1 MGAEHIEFKGT
12 EIPITFL
19 KNAKRFETPKYQSIL
34 KFIQKRNIPQ
44 RPWKKVLKWFFEENR
59 IPVDE
64 KMAIERIQVSKSN
77 RILCVETG
85 KSRKTFQELRY
96 IAKNTGWYFYL
107 TGVKLGD
114 SIVSET
120 VDEVGRKFD
129 PEAVFEKI
137 VLDGSDGIGLHCL
150 CEGPNRTSHLLEL
163 GGTSILLDA
172 GIVEESNWDYFRN
185 LELENLD
192 VLFLSHSHYD
202 HCRGLERIL
211 EDYPEIPILCSATT
225 LDFYAFRNSTKPW
238 EKKDDSFHLSDHA
251 RHVVQNAI
259 TIGSG
264 ETARCGE
271 GSLAFHNAG
280 HMPGA
285 LMLHVDSPD
294 YDFVYT
300 GDFCVNDFFPIQ
312 GVGSIRDQLPG
323 DIDFLLMEA
332 AMGATQHE
340 PVGKMFGALFRRLK
354 LKADYGNRVLIAAQ
368 PDSVAIVLYL
378 SLFSYFR
385 KQQLRYGYEKRPLLV
400 LGRETQE
407 YARIIQN
414 RIEDVHPA
422 IRKRIKKKLNPF
434 SSAIARFCEEGS
446 EVFSYLGKRNTIFI
460 FGPPDLSHGIVQDL
474 MESISSYR
482 HNLIYLAG
490 ALRNEAALDFVHG
503 QDRIAL
509 DVHRIENE
517 AEVFNRRHPNK
528 VLSLHADLNQMID
541 LVRWLKPRNVGLF
554 HNSFDD
560 LIEVSGYLDRMRHVK
575 SVIALS
581 EDRRLQ
587 TLR

>member
-1 MGAEHIEFKGT
+1 MGAEYIEFKGN
-12 EIPITFL
+12 EIPVTFL
-19 KNAKRFETPKYQSIL
+19 ENAERFETPKYKSIL
-34 KFIQKRNIPQ
+34 QFIQKRNIPQ
-44 RPWKKVLKWFFEENR
+44 RSWEKALKWFFEENR
-59 IPVDE
+59 IHVEE
-64 KMAIERIQVSKSN
+64 KLAIERIQVSKSN

-114 SIVSET
+114 STVSET
-120 VDEVGRKFD
+120 VDEVERRFD
-129 PEAVFEKI
+129 PDAIFEKLI
-137 VLDGSDGIGLHCL
+137 LDRSHAIGLHCL
-150 CEGPNRTSHLLEL
+150 SEGPNRTSHLLEF

-172 GIVEESNWDYFRN
+172 GIAEDENWEYLRN
-185 LELENLD
+185 LELEDID

-211 EDYPEIPILCSATT
+211 EYYPETPILCSATT
-225 LDFYAFRNSTKPW
+225 LDFYAFKNSTKPW
-238 EKKDDSFHLSDHA
+238 EENDDSFHLSDHA

-259 TIGSG
+259 TVSSG
-264 ETARCGE
+264 ETVRCGE

-285 LMLHVDSPD
+285 LMLHVDSSD

-312 GVGSIRDQLPG
+312 GVESVREQLPEG
-323 DIDFLLMEA
+323 IDFLLMES

-422 IRKRIKKKLNPF
+422 IRSRIKKKLNPF
-434 SSAIARFCEEGS
+434 SSAVARFCEEGG

-460 FGPPDLSHGIVQDL
+460 FCPPDLSHGIVQDL
-474 MESISSYR
+474 MDSISSHRY
-482 HNLIYLAG
+482 NLVYLAG
-490 ALRNEAALDFVHG
+490 ALRNEAALDLVHG
-503 QDRIAL
+503 RDRITL
-509 DVHRIENE
+509 DGHRIENE

-528 VLSLHADLNQMID
+528 VLSLHADLDQMMD
-541 LVRWLKPRNVGLF
+541 LVQWLKPRNIGLF

-560 LIEVSGYLDRMRHVK
+560 LIEVSGCLERMRHVK
-575 SVIALS
+575 SILALS
-581 EDRRLQ
+581 ERRRFRKL
-587 TLR
+587 T